1 MSMQISTSTSLTA
14 TSATAAQKRDHP
26 FAFIFKDLRKA
37 LSSGDLEA
45 ASSEYAKLAS
55 NAPKVLERRPEGL
68 FAQIG
73 TALAAGDLTGAKTA
87 YANLVKGYLSHD
99 GGQTP
104 TVPPQ
109 NDPAPSS
116 PAVSATGGLA
126 INLTA

>member
-14 TSATAAQKRDHP
+14 TSATAAQKRDHA
-26 FAFIFKDLRKA
+26 FAFVFRDLRKA

-55 NAPKVLERRPEGL
+55 NVPKLVANRPDGL

-73 TALAAGDLTGAKTA
+73 TALAAGDLAGAKTA
-87 YANLVKGYLSHD
+87 YATLVKSYFSRD
-99 GGQTP
+99 AGQTP
-104 TVPPQ
+104 NVPPQ
-109 NDPAPSS
+109 NDPAPTI